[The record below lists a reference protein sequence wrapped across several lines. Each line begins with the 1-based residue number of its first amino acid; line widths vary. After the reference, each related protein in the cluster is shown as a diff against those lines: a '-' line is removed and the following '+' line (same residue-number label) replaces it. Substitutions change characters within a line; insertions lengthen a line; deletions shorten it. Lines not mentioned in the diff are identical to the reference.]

1 MSEAWKE
8 KRRDWIPVGR
18 SVGRVVHILIFSMDS
33 RKRSGGQIAAPVC
46 FACLFLRYLT

>member
-1 MSEAWKE
+1 MERKE
-8 KRRDWIPVGR
+8 KRLDT
-18 SVGRVVHILIFSMDS
+18 GRVVHILIFSMDS